1 MINGNQSIDDKWK
14 SMVNGFVL
22 SDLKLQIL
30 LANTLYGLTS

>member
-1 MINGNQSIDDKWK
+1 
-14 SMVNGFVL
+14 MVNGFVL